1 MVSHIVIAVFS
12 VWAGAWATILNY
24 AHIDLGWLFY
34 VQGVLLT
41 PAVMPIAFTVL
52 WKKQSAYAAFF
63 GTTGGTLCGLAGWMR
78 ESSLGEFGKAGA
90 DHTPVGCQKI
100 YGEINITNLALP
112 YSAISGS
119 APGLVLSTIIT
130 VTWTLLRESKCPS
143 TSEVSLIDQDPT
155 ITTGHRHGLSRSEAT
170 HQTAMVMWVC
180 NPRLQLAKT
189 S

>member
-1 MVSHIVIAVFS
+1 LRIANRTQAATSAASAELIAVSSIVTFDICGTLWKPLSGRQAVMVSHIVIAVFS

-78 ESSLGEFGKAGA
+78 ESSLKGLGKAGA

-130 VTWTLLRESKCPS
+130 VTWTLLRESKCP
-143 TSEVSLIDQDPT
+143 Q
-155 ITTGHRHGLSRSEAT
+155 
-170 HQTAMVMWVC
+170 
-180 NPRLQLAKT
+180 RLK
-189 S
+189 